1 MAHESDDP
9 STTGRH
15 FPDLRVVKGS
25 VGSASWV
32 VSTRLGGVSR
42 GDFAESNLADHVG
55 DDASHVSANRRALA
69 DQLGA
74 SAGLAVIRAEHGRNI
89 ARVTESG
96 DVPGVDA
103 VTTSRAGLG
112 LVALGADCAV
122 IGLVGVR
129 VDGAVVVSAVHC
141 GWRGLVCDV
150 VGEAVAFLWA
160 EDAQS
165 IQGIVGPAICGH
177 CYLVS
182 TERVAAVRAQCDPEV
197 AEQAIV
203 TTASGPG
210 IDVAQGVRS
219 RLEQLGV
226 QVDAPFGCT
235 YEGDEWF
242 SFRRSTDQ
250 GVMDGRTG
258 RHALGIVVR

>member
-25 VGSASWV
+25 LGSASWV

-74 SAGLAVIRAEHGRNI
+74 STGLAVIRAEHGRNI

-96 DVPGVDA
+96 DVPGVDG

-122 IGLVGVR
+122 IGLQR
-129 VDGAVVVSAVHC
+129 II
-141 GWRGLVCDV
+141 WRK
-150 VGEAVAFLWA
+150 
-160 EDAQS
+160 
-165 IQGIVGPAICGH
+165 
-177 CYLVS
+177 
-182 TERVAAVRAQCDPEV
+182 
-197 AEQAIV
+197 
-203 TTASGPG
+203 
-210 IDVAQGVRS
+210 
-219 RLEQLGV
+219 
-226 QVDAPFGCT
+226 
-235 YEGDEWF
+235 
-242 SFRRSTDQ
+242 
-250 GVMDGRTG
+250 DGRKN
-258 RHALGIVVR
+258 R